1 MRVVLGGTFDVLHAG
16 HEALLSAALEGRPE
30 EVVIGLTTDRF
41 AKESRTHLNA
51 FSVRER
57 NLKRLLAARKWRHA
71 RIEAIDDPFGPADD
85 LPDLDVLVVSA
96 ERMPVALTLNDARA
110 AKGLRRLAIRA
121 VPMVLAQDGLP
132 ISSRRIREGLIDR
145 RGRRLKPMQVFV
157 GSGNPVKV
165 RAVREVF
172 RALGLP
178 AQVRGVR
185 VPTDVSDQPFDHE
198 AVRGAI
204 NRAKAAIREGDL
216 GVGIEAGLVWSP
228 VLSDYFDVQYC
239 AVVDRSGRLTV
250 GHGPGF
256 AYPAKVLE
264 KVKAGSTVGEA
275 MERLTGIRGIGS
287 KQGAIGHLTEGRLDR
302 RRLTESAVLM
312 AMVPRI
318 RRDLYSKGA
327 TAR

>member
-1 MRVVLGGTFDVLHAG
+1 MVHQMRVVLGGTFDVLHAG
-16 HEALLSAALEGRPE
+16 HEALLSAAFEGRSE

-132 ISSRRIREGLIDR
+132 ISSRRIRQGLIDR

-157 GSGNPVKV
+157 GSGNPVKA
-165 RAVREVF
+165 RAVREGF

-178 AQVRGVR
+178 AQVPGVR
-185 VPTDVSDQPFDHE
+185 VPTGVSDQPVDPE

-204 NRAKAAIREGDL
+204 NRAKAAIREGEL
-216 GVGIEAGLVWSP
+216 GVGIKAGLGWSP
-228 VLSDYFDVQYC
+228 LPSRFFYWPYC
-239 AVVDRSGRLTV
+239 AGVDRSGRLTV
-250 GHGPGF
+250 RPRPRV
-256 AYPAKVLE
+256 ADSSQVLE
-264 KVKAGSTVGEA
+264 
-275 MERLTGIRGIGS
+275 
-287 KQGAIGHLTEGRLDR
+287 
-302 RRLTESAVLM
+302 
-312 AMVPRI
+312 
-318 RRDLYSKGA
+318 
-327 TAR
+327 

>member
-1 MRVVLGGTFDVLHAG
+1 MVHQMRVVLGGTFDVLHAG
-16 HEALLSAALEGRPE
+16 HEALLSSAFEGRPD

-41 AKESRTHLNA
+41 AKESRTDVNA

-57 NLKRLLAARKWRHA
+57 SLKRLLAARKWRRA

-85 LPDLDVLVVSA
+85 LPDLDVMVVSA
-96 ERMPVALTLNDARA
+96 ERMPVALALNDARA

-132 ISSRRIREGLIDR
+132 ISSRRIRQGLIDR
-145 RGRRLKPMQVFV
+145 PRRRLTP
-157 GSGNPVKV
+157 
-165 RAVREVF
+165 
-172 RALGLP
+172 L
-178 AQVRGVR
+178 
-185 VPTDVSDQPFDHE
+185 D
-198 AVRGAI
+198 
-204 NRAKAAIREGDL
+204 
-216 GVGIEAGLVWSP
+216 
-228 VLSDYFDVQYC
+228 
-239 AVVDRSGRLTV
+239 LTV

-275 MERLTGIRGIGS
+275 MDRLTGIRGIGS
-287 KQGAIGHLTEGRLDR
+287 KRGAIGHLTEGRLDR

>member
-1 MRVVLGGTFDVLHAG
+1 MVHQMRVVLGGTFDVLHAG
-16 HEALLSAALEGRPE
+16 HEALLSAAFEGRPE

-145 RGRRLKPMQVFV
+145 RTASWSNGWSETSV
-157 GSGNPVKV
+157 GTRTPRTCAGNPSARRPPFAKAISGSASR
-165 RAVREVF
+165 RAWS
-172 RALGLP
+172 GLP
-178 AQVRGVR
+178 
-185 VPTDVSDQPFDHE
+185 S
-198 AVRGAI
+198 
-204 NRAKAAIREGDL
+204 
-216 GVGIEAGLVWSP
+216 
-228 VLSDYFDVQYC
+228 
-239 AVVDRSGRLTV
+239 
-250 GHGPGF
+250 
-256 AYPAKVLE
+256 
-264 KVKAGSTVGEA
+264 
-275 MERLTGIRGIGS
+275 
-287 KQGAIGHLTEGRLDR
+287 
-302 RRLTESAVLM
+302 
-312 AMVPRI
+312 
-318 RRDLYSKGA
+318 
-327 TAR
+327 

>member
-1 MRVVLGGTFDVLHAG
+1 MVHQMRVVLGGTFDVLHAG
-16 HEALLSAALEGRPE
+16 HEALLSAAFEGRPE
-30 EVVIGLTTDRF
+30 EVVIGKTTDRF
-41 AKESRTHLNA
+41 AKESRTHLTA
-51 FSVRER
+51 SSVRER

-132 ISSRRIREGLIDR
+132 ISSRRIRQGLIDR

-157 GSGNPVKV
+157 GSGNPVKA

-216 GVGIEAGLVWSP
+216 GVGIEAGP
-228 VLSDYFDVQYC
+228 VLSPLLSGDFVGHYF
-239 AVVDRSGRLTV
+239 AVRDRSRRLTV
-250 GHGPGF
+250 RHGPGF
-256 AYPAKVLE
+256 ADPDRK
-264 KVKAGSTVGEA
+264 ST
-275 MERLTGIRGIGS
+275 RLNSSHSPIS
-287 KQGAIGHLTEGRLDR
+287 
-302 RRLTESAVLM
+302 
-312 AMVPRI
+312 
-318 RRDLYSKGA
+318 Y
-327 TAR
+327 

>member
-1 MRVVLGGTFDVLHAG
+1 MVHQMRVVLGGTFDVLHAG
-16 HEALLSAALEGRPE
+16 HEALLSAAFEGRPE

-121 VPMVLAQDGLP
+121 V
-132 ISSRRIREGLIDR
+132 
-145 RGRRLKPMQVFV
+145 
-157 GSGNPVKV
+157 
-165 RAVREVF
+165 
-172 RALGLP
+172 
-178 AQVRGVR
+178 
-185 VPTDVSDQPFDHE
+185 
-198 AVRGAI
+198 
-204 NRAKAAIREGDL
+204 
-216 GVGIEAGLVWSP
+216 
-228 VLSDYFDVQYC
+228 
-239 AVVDRSGRLTV
+239 VDRSGRLTV

-275 MERLTGIRGIGS
+275 MDRLTGIRGIGS